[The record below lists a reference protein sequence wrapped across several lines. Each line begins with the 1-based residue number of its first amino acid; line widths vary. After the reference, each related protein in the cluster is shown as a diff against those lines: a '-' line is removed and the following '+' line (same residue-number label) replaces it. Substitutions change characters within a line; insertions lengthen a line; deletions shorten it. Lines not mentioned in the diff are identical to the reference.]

1 MISHIVRG
9 LCVVAALGF
18 FAMHAA
24 AQQKIGWVST
34 EAIMQKLPEAQDA
47 QKQLDALVADWQ
59 NELKKMQDGWQQ
71 KFNDYDK
78 KKLLMSDTRRA
89 EAERELMDLEK
100 KISDYRNQKF
110 GPNGELFQKQNEIMK
125 PVQDKVFNAIQK
137 VAADD
142 GYDYILDKSG
152 DALLLFSND
161 KYDLTDKVLA
171 ALKAPPS
178 K

>member
-1 MISHIVRG
+1 
-9 LCVVAALGF
+9 
-18 FAMHAA
+18 
-24 AQQKIGWVST
+24 
-34 EAIMQKLPEAQDA
+34 
-47 QKQLDALVADWQ
+47 
-59 NELKKMQDGWQQ
+59 
-71 KFNDYDK
+71 
-78 KKLLMSDTRRA
+78 
-89 EAERELMDLEK
+89 MDLEK

-137 VAADD
+137 VAADN